1 MGSIIKGP
9 TVRIPQSGISLFP
22 TSNDWLCEGM
32 NVCSFHFLPL
42 LPTNCTYFLHYKQE
56 AKVAIRITFRKES
69 GRIESL
75 VLARNEANVNVIL
88 CTETTAPF
96 QIPNF
101 RGGVSNL
108 CIKWSCASLVH
119 ILAPQLEP
127 TYTYSTCNVEGA
139 RNANAVRGMT
149 PNTFY
154 ITRSFMVIVRA
165 LCSVEEVTNT
175 LSYSRGRALV
185 S

>member
-56 AKVAIRITFRKES
+56 AKVAIHITSRKES

-75 VLARNEANVNVIL
+75 VLAQNEANVNVIL
-88 CTETTAPF
+88 CPETTAPF
-96 QIPNF
+96 QIPKF

-108 CIKWSCASLVH
+108 CIKWSTGA
-119 ILAPQLEP
+119 
-127 TYTYSTCNVEGA
+127 YTSATA
-139 RNANAVRGMT
+139 RTDLHLFNLQRRRC
-149 PNTFY
+149 P
-154 ITRSFMVIVRA
+154 
-165 LCSVEEVTNT
+165 
-175 LSYSRGRALV
+175 
-185 S
+185 